1 MSENKDFEN
10 LLKNIQEGLKMYSVK
25 ELNEAIIKALNKKHD
40 KTLEV
45 DYILTLVSNKY
56 GISIKSLKQ
65 KNARGKI
72 LEAKQVCY
80 CLLNQNLGLSIRYI
94 AEKIFFNW
102 ATSVAIGIKR
112 QKQSAGKDLFK
123 NKPFMDNYNELQ
135 AELIKYITENKN

>member
-10 LLKNIQEGLKMYSVK
+10 LLKNIQEGLKVYSIK

-40 KTLEV
+40 KTLEI
-45 DYILTLVSNKY
+45 DYVLTLVATKY
-56 GISIKSLKQ
+56 GISIKTLKQ
-65 KNARGKI
+65 KNARGNI
-72 LEAKQVCY
+72 LEAKQICY

-112 QKQSAGKDLFK
+112 YKNNSGKELFK
-123 NKPFMDNYNELQ
+123 NKPFVDTCNALSE
-135 AELIKYITENKN
+135 ELIKHLTKKQ

>member
-10 LLKNIQEGLKMYSVK
+10 LLKNIQEGLKVYSIK

-40 KTLEV
+40 KTLEI
-45 DYILTLVSNKY
+45 DYVLTLVATKY
-56 GISIKSLKQ
+56 GISIKTLKQ

-72 LEAKQVCY
+72 LEAKQICY

-112 QKQSAGKDLFK
+112 YKNNSGKELFK
-123 NKPFMDNYNELQ
+123 NKPFVDSYNALSE
-135 AELIKYITENKN
+135 ELIKHLTKKQ

>member
-10 LLKNIQEGLKMYSVK
+10 LLKNIQEGLKVYSIK

-40 KTLEV
+40 KTLEI
-45 DYILTLVSNKY
+45 DYVLTLVATKY
-56 GISIKSLKQ
+56 GISIKTLKQ

-72 LEAKQVCY
+72 LEAKQISY

-112 QKQSAGKDLFK
+112 YKNNSGKELFK
-123 NKPFMDNYNELQ
+123 NKPFVDSYNFLSE
-135 AELIKYITENKN
+135 ELIKHLTKK

>member
-40 KTLEV
+40 KTLEI
-45 DYILTLVSNKY
+45 DYVLTLVCNKY
-56 GISIKSLKQ
+56 GISIKTLKQ

-80 CLLNQNLGLSIRYI
+80 CLLNINLGLSIRYI

-112 QKQSAGKDLFK
+112 LKMSSGKDLFK
-123 NKPFMDNYNELQ
+123 NKPFMDNYNALSE
-135 AELIKYITENKN
+135 ELIKYLTKQ